1 MVNSYYQ
8 KHKAILRKE
17 AREIYRNLSEEE
29 KDKRPKPSEADI
41 KIFLKNKNR
50 SINFISRIDP

>member
-29 KDKRPKPSEADI
+29 KEKRPNTVRGRY
-41 KIFLKNKNR
+41 KNLPEEQK
-50 SINFISRIDP
+50 